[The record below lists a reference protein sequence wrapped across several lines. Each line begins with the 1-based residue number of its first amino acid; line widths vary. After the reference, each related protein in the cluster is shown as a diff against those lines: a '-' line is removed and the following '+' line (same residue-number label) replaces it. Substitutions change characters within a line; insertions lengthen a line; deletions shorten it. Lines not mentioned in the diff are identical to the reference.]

1 MDEFQ
6 VYRLVARGARPD
18 RLSYPIIEDSTW
30 DIIQRSWRS
39 KPSERP
45 TIQQIVKS
53 LVNATTEGDVRDDI
67 RIRLDSE
74 SLTKAQ
80 IVPPLAETDPS
91 PPTALS
97 LPVIPPAIPPSLPAS
112 TTATSLPGIFPALL
126 VSLDEVPYVFLRH
139 QRTRLITA
147 SQRHA
152 AFRLLTRLH

>member
-6 VYRLVARGARPD
+6 VYRLVARGVRPD
-18 RLSYPIIEDSTW
+18 RLSYPIIEDTTW
-30 DIIQRSWRS
+30 DIIQRSWQS

-53 LVNATTEGDVRDDI
+53 LVNATMEGDVRNDI
-67 RIRLDSE
+67 RIRLNSE

-80 IVPPLAETDPS
+80 IVSPLAETDPS
-91 PPTALS
+91 PPTALALSVIPATIPPSSPASTATTS
-97 LPVIPPAIPPSLPAS
+97 LPVIFPSLLAS
-112 TTATSLPGIFPALL
+112 LN
-126 VSLDEVPYVFLRH
+126 EVPYVFLRH
-139 QRTRLITA
+139 QCTRLITA